1 MLREMKVD
9 YGPFTVSYHFH
20 MRFTMIARTLF
31 STTLAL
37 ALVAPAAAFASN
49 WNIDAGHSEVGFSVK
64 HMMVSNTKG
73 KFKKVEGTV
82 ELNDKD
88 ITKSK
93 VSVSI
98 DLASVDTDNEKRDVH
113 LRGPDFF
120 DVKKHPKMTFKST
133 KVTKSG
139 DELKVVGQLTLH
151 GVTKSVT
158 LTVDGPSQSIK
169 DPWGMTR
176 RGLSATAKINRKD
189 FGLTWSK
196 TLETGGLV
204 VGNTIKINLEIEMVQ
219 KK

>member
-1 MLREMKVD
+1 
-9 YGPFTVSYHFH
+9 
-20 MRFTMIARTLF
+20 MIARTLF

-37 ALVAPAAAFASN
+37 ALVAPAAAFASS
-49 WNIDAGHSEVGFSVK
+49 WSIDASHSEVGFSVK

-73 KFKKVEGTV
+73 KFRKFEGTLD
-82 ELNDKD
+82 LNEKD

-93 VSVSI
+93 VSISI
-98 DLASVDTDNEKRDVH
+98 DLASVDTDNEKRDKH
-113 LRGPDFF
+113 LRGPEFF
-120 DVKKHPKMTFKST
+120 DVKKYPKMTFKST

-169 DPWGMTR
+169 DPWGNTR
-176 RGLSATAKINRKD
+176 RGLSATAKISRKA
-189 FGLTWSK
+189 FGLTWSQ

-204 VGNTIKINLEIEMVQ
+204 VGDKIKISLEIEMIQ